1 MFAFGFSFGKEVKIM
16 MNLNFEEKKSSFK
29 LLAILLLVYAGI
41 QMLSMFGG
49 YSTFLSWVNVLSYAA
64 MGIILL
70 VKNIDKKYIVIPLG
84 IVTLVSAYSLISM
97 LGYVGY
103 VRGFVNL
110 LSNLLELAA
119 FCIITFYA
127 VNLWKKIDVPVL
139 FKYWYLP
146 AICEA
151 ASLVIN
157 FIGGFL
163 WSVFLLE
170 LLSLPMSI
178 LFIAILFL
186 FGKCFSPEAKS
197 KKTTGGNVN
206 KGAVSS
212 GVTANVTDEEGYC
225 DMVKHVLLLLFTC
238 GIWNYIW
245 IYRVT
250 KYLNITPGE
259 EYRDPTNKLL
269 LCIFVPFY
277 NIYWVY
283 QSARRIDVLAR
294 SKGVASDI
302 GTLSLIMALFVPI
315 VAPIIMQSKINQ
327 VCTSDGNVGSSTNVN
342 NKVNVGVA
350 DELKKYKEL
359 LDDGAITEEEYNAK
373 KKQLLGL

>member
-1 MFAFGFSFGKEVKIM
+1 MFAFGFSFSKEVKIM

-29 LLAILLLVYAGI
+29 LLAILLLVYVGI
-41 QMLSMFGG
+41 QMLSMLGG

-119 FCIITFYA
+119 FGIITFYA
-127 VNLWKKIDVPVL
+127 VNLWRKIDVPVL

-146 AICEA
+146 AICGA
-151 ASLVIN
+151 VSLVIN

-163 WSVFLLE
+163 WSAFLLE

-197 KKTTGGNVN
+197 KKTTGSNVN
-206 KGAVSS
+206 KSAVSS
-212 GVTANVTDEEGYC
+212 GVIANVTDEEGYC

-327 VCTSDGNVGSSTNVN
+327 VCTSDGNVGSSTSVN
-342 NKVNVGVA
+342 NKVNVGIA

-359 LDDGAITEEEYNAK
+359 LDDGAITEEEYEAK

>member
-1 MFAFGFSFGKEVKIM
+1 M

-146 AICEA
+146 AICGA